1 MRIDRNYYGENI
13 NTVNRELFDTDN
25 KEENGYHYK

>member
-13 NTVNRELFDTDN
+13 NTVNRELEDPSYGTG
-25 KEENGYHYK
+25 EN